1 MVRHKDIARNEDYR
15 EALKHHSPFVKDGER
30 GGKLTNLF

>member
-15 EALKHHSPFVKDGER
+15 EALKHHSPFVKEEKGVE
-30 GGKLTNLF
+30 N